1 MEFNSIR
8 CFYSS
13 YKVDIIVGGRR
24 DHKQNLSRL
33 WDDGGRQV
41 DATREIVLDRQASAS
56 GYERRGKKEIICFL
70 GRKDLNL

>member
-41 DATREIVLDRQASAS
+41 DATRKIVLD
-56 GYERRGKKEIICFL
+56 
-70 GRKDLNL
+70 